1 MSQYPRI
8 RLIALCL
15 CRHQNKILVMEG
27 HDSVKG
33 ESFFRPLGGG
43 VEFGETGAEAVAR
56 EFLEEINV
64 DLHDVRYLAT
74 IENLFTFQGEPKHEI
89 VLLYD
94 GHLNDNRLYESEL
107 IEGCEANGEPIRAC
121 WKTLDEFAMDAT
133 PLYPAGL
140 LELLLAEDREKGL

>member
-1 MSQYPRI
+1 
-8 RLIALCL
+8 
-15 CRHQNKILVMEG
+15 MEG

-43 VEFGETGAEAVAR
+43 IEFGETGAEAVAR
-56 EFLEEINV
+56 EFLEEIST

-74 IENLFTFQGEPKHEI
+74 IENIFVFQGEPKHEL

-94 GHLNDNRLYESEL
+94 GRLSDDRLYESEL
-107 IEGCEANGEPIRAC
+107 IEGYEADGELIRAY
-121 WKTLDEFAMDAT
+121 WKTLDEFAAGAT